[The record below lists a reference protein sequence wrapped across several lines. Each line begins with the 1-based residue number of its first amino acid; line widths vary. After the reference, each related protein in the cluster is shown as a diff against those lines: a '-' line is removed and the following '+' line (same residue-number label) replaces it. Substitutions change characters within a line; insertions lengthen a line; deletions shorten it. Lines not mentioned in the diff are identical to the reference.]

1 MGGFNLGDL
10 WFVIAAIFW
19 VGFFVLEGFD
29 FGVGMLHSFIGRD
42 DLERRVLVNTIGPV
56 WDGNEVWLIVAG
68 AVIFA
73 AFPGWYATMFS
84 ALYLA
89 LVVLLAALMARGVSF
104 EYQRKFDDPRW
115 RSAWR
120 WALTIGSA
128 LIPLLLGVGL
138 GDLLHGL
145 PINSS
150 HEFTGNFFDLLTP
163 FGLWSGLTLLV
174 LSLLMGATYLTLK
187 TTGDLHERAQ
197 KASAAI
203 GVVAIVVTF
212 GFMTWIH
219 VGLSTGFVPK
229 PIEALGLMAVIGA
242 AWARRGQGGGVGLH
256 GCRHRHGRDGGGALQ
271 RALPPR
277 HDLEHQRRLQP
288 HHRQQCEPVV
298 LLEGDDGGGGRRL
311 PDRAHLPGVGLP
323 RLPQAPLG
331 AAGRRRRE
339 RVSGAAGR
347 RDEHARRDLVGRTRS
362 RGSAPRPVWIRG
374 PGCSA

>member
-29 FGVGMLHSFIGRD
+29 FGVGMLHSFIGRN

-115 RSAWR
+115 RSSWR
-120 WALTIGSA
+120 WALTVGSA

-187 TTGDLHERAQ
+187 TTGELHERAQ

-203 GVVAIVVTF
+203 GAVAIVVTF

-242 AWARRGQGGGVGLH
+242 AWAAQAKAEGWAFTAAAIGMAG
-256 GCRHRHGRDGGGALQ
+256 DGGGALQ

-288 HHRQQCEPVV
+288 HHRQHGEPVV

-323 RLPQAPLG
+323 HLPQAALG
-331 AAGRRRRE
+331 ASGRRRRE
-339 RVSGAAGR
+339 RGPRRRRGRDAGR
-347 RDEHARRDLVGRTRS
+347 RRR
-362 RGSAPRPVWIRG
+362 PRPRRVRALGVRTVQVRG

>member
-1 MGGFNLGDL
+1 MSGFNLGDL

-29 FGVGMLHSFIGRD
+29 FGVGMLHSFIGRN

-68 AVIFA
+68 AILFA

-115 RSAWR
+115 RSSWR
-120 WALTIGSA
+120 WALTVGSA

-163 FGLWSGLTLLV
+163 FGLWSGLTMVV
-174 LSLLMGATYLTLK
+174 LSLLMGATYLMLK
-187 TTGDLHERAQ
+187 TTGELHDRAQ
-197 KASAAI
+197 KASAVI
-203 GVVAIVVTF
+203 GAVAVLVTF

-229 PIEALGLMAVIGA
+229 PIEALGLMAVIAA
-242 AWARRGQGGGVGLH
+242 AWAAQAKAEGWAFTAAAIGMAGAV
-256 GCRHRHGRDGGGALQ
+256 GALFSE
-271 RALPPR
+271 LY
-277 HDLEHQRRLQP
+277 
-288 HHRQQCEPVV
+288 
-298 LLEGDDGGGGRRL
+298 
-311 PDRAHLPGVGLP
+311 P
-323 RLPQAPLG
+323 RLMISSTNTAYNLTVANTASPSYSLKVMTVVAAIFFPIVLVYQAWGYHIFKKRLSVPRVGTEDGDG
-331 AAGRRRRE
+331 APSSETMTSKAE
-339 RVSGAAGR
+339 N
-347 RDEHARRDLVGRTRS
+347 
-362 RGSAPRPVWIRG
+362 P
-374 PGCSA
+374 

>member
-19 VGFFVLEGFD
+19 AGFFVLEGFD
-29 FGVGMLHSFIGRD
+29 FGVGMLHSFIGRN
-42 DLERRVLVNTIGPV
+42 DLERRVLINTIGPV

-68 AVIFA
+68 AILFA

-115 RSAWR
+115 RSSWR

-128 LIPLLLGVGL
+128 LVPLLLGVGL

-187 TTGDLHERAQ
+187 TTGELHERAQ
-197 KASAAI
+197 KASATIGAI
-203 GVVAIVVTF
+203 AVVVTF

-219 VGLSTGFVPK
+219 VGLSSGFVPK

-242 AWARRGQGGGVGLH
+242 AWAAQAKAEGWAFTAAAIGIAGAV
-256 GCRHRHGRDGGGALQ
+256 GALFSELYPRVMLSSTNSAYNLTIANSASPSYTLKVMTVVAVVVFPIVLIYQ
-271 RALPPR
+271 AWGYHVFRKRLAVPRVGGDESSPDTPPTG
-277 HDLEHQRRLQP
+277 P
-288 HHRQQCEPVV
+288 T
-298 LLEGDDGGGGRRL
+298 
-311 PDRAHLPGVGLP
+311 
-323 RLPQAPLG
+323 AP
-331 AAGRRRRE
+331 AK
-339 RVSGAAGR
+339 S
-347 RDEHARRDLVGRTRS
+347 S
-362 RGSAPRPVWIRG
+362 
-374 PGCSA
+374 